1 MNPDIQVLIS
11 VWDTIKLF
19 IPKKDRIEASE
30 QLIRVL
36 DEELDFV
43 GIEDEFSSFDA
54 VLKAAAKSH
63 FGVEEENDEEGFD
76 WE

>member
-11 VWDTIKLF
+11 VWDTIKTF

-43 GIEDEFSSFDA
+43 GIEEEFSSFDS
-54 VLKAAAKSH
+54 VLKAEAKSH
-63 FGVEEENDEEGFD
+63 FDVEEENDDEGFD